1 MMQKDRIRN
10 TINSLKID
18 ELSSIEE
25 LSDESATAISGGR
38 INLNQFKTISEP
50 LPKLIT
56 PDGDP
61 IDVYI
66 DGVRVNS
73 VSTGFAG

>member
-1 MMQKDRIRN
+1 MMQKDSTTK
-10 TINSLKID
+10 TINSLKIS
-18 ELSSIEE
+18 ELSLIEE
-25 LSDESATAISGGR
+25 LSDESAAAISGGR
-38 INLNQFKTISEP
+38 INLNQFQTFSEP

-56 PDGDP
+56 SDGDP

-73 VSTGFAG
+73 VDTGFAG